1 MSSMNGTSALRV
13 NVALLERDVVKLILD
28 FFQQRELYISM
39 LDIERETGIINGSF
53 SEDILFLRQ
62 LILDGQWDDVID
74 FVQPLKSIDAFDAKQ
89 FIYIVLKY
97 QFLELLCL
105 KTEAQIENDLS
116 VEQIVKFLNDLRPFA
131 PNEQEYKKLSFLL
144 TLKRLQDHTDYHNW
158 NPSAGRVQCFQ
169 EIFPLIH
176 RFLQVEKQ
184 TIPIAQGDRLVQ
196 LLIKGLLYE
205 SCVEHCQ
212 ARATSTEE
220 TIDLTDPNSLLAIT
234 RLSDTDVSLLSWLH
248 ALPTETFSCPFEQKT
263 LTLNI
268 DKFQK
273 PILEATW
280 AEHVLSTPFKPQT
293 MFPFNATPT
302 GKPRSTE
309 LMSRSLAPQYD
320 GLSYG
325 LIRSQIFGDYNRSF
339 VNDMSRSLA
348 ICNLKDNGN
357 NNIHNTSA
365 TATILPT
372 VEEVLYEETPPPSTP
387 SPPSLPRTLSP
398 AANIISP
405 QSTHRSQ
412 SPKRSITEPHFTN
425 NNLPSYDTI
434 GQQPQHYVTSP
445 KSLSRSSQS
454 SSSQKSK
461 HTNGS
466 IVKENENLSPINHTQ
481 ISLNNMNTSPVDTSN
496 GLLKEYQK
504 SRAEIIRQ
512 FDEHETRR
520 NELQKQLSTAST
532 TPNPKIRAIIDV
544 TKYDSL
550 EDIARSPAFIPI
562 ASIEDVQAIRAI
574 DIHPT
579 GKYFAVGSNSK
590 MVRVCAYPDTKNVR
604 TDSVPKQAKVLFK
617 KAKHHLGSIYCMAW
631 SPSGR
636 IIATGSNDKLIKLIR
651 LNMDRLEEETNHTEI
666 ELTHHNG
673 TIRDV
678 IFMHDSLKD
687 DSILLSG
694 GAGDCKVYVTDV
706 KKQTTIKSYSGHE
719 GHIYSL
725 FTWDACSFV
734 SGSQDGTS
742 RLWDIRQPECVHV
755 IPPRPSNSAVAAVT
769 VDCSGQ
775 LLAAGYE
782 DASCLLY
789 DLRGKRVVQAYQ
801 PHSNE
806 VRSVR
811 FSVNSYYLLTASY
824 DKKVVMTSLSGDL
837 TKPLV
842 LSNVAAHTDK
852 IIQARWHPNEISFA
866 TTSAD
871 RSCII
876 WAPPLSALS
885 ALTQSP

>member
-1 MSSMNGTSALRV
+1 MSSTNGTSALRV
-13 NVALLERDVVKLILD
+13 NVALSERDTIKLILD
-28 FFQQRELYISM
+28 FLQQRELYISM

-74 FVQPLKSIDAFDAKQ
+74 FVQPLKTIDSFDAKH

-116 VEQIVKFLNDLRPFA
+116 VEQIVKFLNDLRPFT

-144 TLKRLQDHTDYHNW
+144 TLKRLQDHNDYRNW

-169 EIFPLIH
+169 EVFPLVH
-176 RFLQVEKQ
+176 RFLQVDKQ
-184 TIPIAQGDRLVQ
+184 TISVAQGDRLIQ
-196 LLIKGLLYE
+196 LLVKGLLYE

-212 ARATSTEE
+212 ARATNTDE
-220 TIDLTDPNSLLAIT
+220 TIDLTDPNSLLANT
-234 RLSDTDVSLLSWLH
+234 HLSDTDVSLLSWLH
-248 ALPTETFSCPFEQKT
+248 ALPTETFSCPFEQKS

-325 LIRSQIFGDYNRSF
+325 LIRSQIFGDYNRNF

-348 ICNLKDNGN
+348 ICNLKDNIN
-357 NNIHNTSA
+357 NNINTVA
-365 TATILPT
+365 TTPLPT
-372 VEEVLYEETPPPSTP
+372 VEEVLQEDTPSLSTP
-387 SPPSLPRTLSP
+387 PRTLSP

-405 QSTHRSQ
+405 QTTHRTQ
-412 SPKRSITEPHFTN
+412 SPKRSVNGPQYTN
-425 NNLPSYDTI
+425 NNISSSNDII
-434 GQQPQHYVTSP
+434 GQQNISSTKSVGEPSHLNNSYVYKP
-445 KSLSRSSQS
+445 
-454 SSSQKSK
+454 
-461 HTNGS
+461 TNGK
-466 IVKENENLSPINHTQ
+466 IINENGNRSPNNNQTISQNINNQ
-481 ISLNNMNTSPVDTSN
+481 QADASN
-496 GLLKEYQK
+496 DRLLKEYQK

-512 FDEHETRR
+512 FDEQETRR
-520 NELQKQLSTAST
+520 NELQKQLTSSST
-532 TPNPKIRAIIDV
+532 NPKIRAINDV

-550 EDIARSPAFIPI
+550 EDIARSPAFIPL
-562 ASIEDVQAIRAI
+562 ASVEDVQAIRAI
-574 DIHPT
+574 DVHPS

-590 MVRVCAYPDTKNVR
+590 MLRICGYPDIKNIH
-604 TDSVPKQAKVLFK
+604 TDTVTQPAKIFYK
-617 KAKHHLGSIYCMAW
+617 KGKHHLGSIYCVAW

-636 IIATGSNDKLIKLIR
+636 IIATGSNDKIIKLVR
-651 LNMDRLEEETNHTEI
+651 LNMDRLEDESNHTEI
-666 ELTHHNG
+666 ELSYHNG

-678 IFMHDSLKD
+678 VFMHDNLKD

-706 KKQTTIKSYSGHE
+706 KKQTPIKSYSGHQ

-725 FTWDACSFV
+725 FAWDACSFV

-742 RLWDIRQPECVHV
+742 RLWDIRQPNCVNV
-755 IPPRPSNSAVAAVT
+755 IAPRPSNSAVSAVA
-769 VDCSGQ
+769 VDNSGQ

-789 DLRGKRVVQAYQ
+789 DLRGKRVVQVYQ

-806 VRSVR
+806 IRSVR
-811 FSVNSYYLLTASY
+811 FSVHSYYLLTASY
-824 DKKVVMTSLSGDL
+824 DKKVVMTSLNGDL

-842 LSNVAAHTDK
+842 LSSVAAHTDK
-852 IIQARWHPNEISFA
+852 IIQARWHPNEMSFA

-871 RSCII
+871 RTCLV

-885 ALTQSP
+885 TLAQSP

>member
-1 MSSMNGTSALRV
+1 MSSTNGTSALRV
-13 NVALLERDVVKLILD
+13 NVALLERDVVKLVLD
-28 FFQQRELYISM
+28 FLQQRELYISM

-74 FVQPLKSIDAFDAKQ
+74 FVQPLKTIESFEAKQ

-144 TLKRLQDHTDYHNW
+144 TLKRLQDHADFYNW

-169 EIFPLIH
+169 EIFPIVH
-176 RFLQVEKQ
+176 RFLQVDKQ
-184 TIPIAQGDRLVQ
+184 TLPIAQGDRLVQ

-212 ARATSTEE
+212 ARATNTDE
-220 TIDLTDPNSLLAIT
+220 TIDLTDTNSLLATT

-248 ALPTETFSCPFEQKT
+248 ALPTETFSCPFEQKS

-268 DKFQK
+268 EKFQK

-325 LIRSQIFGDYNRSF
+325 LIRSQIFGDYNRNF

-357 NNIHNTSA
+357 NVNNTS
-365 TATILPT
+365 TTGTVLPT

-387 SPPSLPRTLSP
+387 SPHRLSP
-398 AANIISP
+398 AANVISP
-405 QSTHRSQ
+405 AVTHRAQ
-412 SPKRSITEPHFTN
+412 SPKRSVTEPKFTQN
-425 NNLPSYDTI
+425 NNNILSYDTSVE
-434 GQQPQHYVTSP
+434 QQHVSTP
-445 KSLSRSSQS
+445 KSVSGSSQLINS
-454 SSSQKSK
+454 HKSK
-461 HTNGS
+461 QSNGS
-466 IVKENENLSPINHTQ
+466 MLKENGNQLSNNLTS
-481 ISLNNMNTSPVDTSN
+481 SKNMNIQSIDSSN
-496 GLLKEYQK
+496 DRLLKEYQK

-520 NELQKQLSTAST
+520 NELQKQLSSSAT
-532 TPNPKIRAIIDV
+532 NPKIRAIIDV

-550 EDIARSPAFIPI
+550 EDIARSPAFIPLV
-562 ASIEDVQAIRAI
+562 SVEDVQAIRAI
-574 DIHPT
+574 DIHPS

-590 MVRVCAYPDTKNVR
+590 MLRICEYPEIKNIHHDT
-604 TDSVPKQAKVLFK
+604 VPKQAKVLYK
-617 KAKHHLGSIYCMAW
+617 KNKHHVGSIYCMAW

-636 IIATGSNDKLIKLIR
+636 IIATGSNDKLIKLVR
-651 LNMDRLEEETNHTEI
+651 LNMDRLEDDSTHTEI

-673 TIRDV
+673 TVRDL
-678 IFMHDSLKD
+678 IFMHDNLKD
-687 DSILLSG
+687 DSILLSA
-694 GAGDCKVYVTDV
+694 GAGDCKTYVTDV
-706 KKQTTIKSYSGHE
+706 KRQTIIKSYSDHQ

-725 FTWDACSFV
+725 FAWDACSFV

-742 RLWDIRQPECVHV
+742 RLWDIRQPECVAV
-755 IPPRPSNSAVAAVT
+755 IPPRPSNSAVAAVA

-782 DASCLLY
+782 DAACLLY
-789 DLRGKRVVQAYQ
+789 DLRGKRTVQSYQ

-806 VRSVR
+806 IRSVR

-842 LSNVAAHTDK
+842 LSSVAAHTDK
-852 IIQARWHPNEISFA
+852 IIQARWHPNEMSFA

-871 RSCII
+871 RTCVV

-885 ALTQSP
+885 ALAQSP

>member
-1 MSSMNGTSALRV
+1 MSSTNGTSALRV
-13 NVALLERDVVKLILD
+13 NVALSERDTVKLILD

-74 FVQPLKSIDAFDAKQ
+74 FVQPLKTIDSFDAKH

-144 TLKRLQDHTDYHNW
+144 TLKRLQDHTDYRNW

-169 EIFPLIH
+169 EVFPLVH
-176 RFLQVEKQ
+176 RFLQVDKQ
-184 TIPIAQGDRLVQ
+184 PVPVAQGDRLIQ
-196 LLIKGLLYE
+196 LLVKGLLYE

-212 ARATSTEE
+212 ARATSTDE
-220 TIDLTDPNSLLAIT
+220 TIDLSDPNSLLATT

-248 ALPTETFSCPFEQKT
+248 ALPTETFSCPFEQKS

-325 LIRSQIFGDYNRSF
+325 LIRSQIFGDYNRNF

-357 NNIHNTSA
+357 INTVSV
-365 TATILPT
+365 TPLPT
-372 VEEVLYEETPPPSTP
+372 VEEVLQEDTP
-387 SPPSLPRTLSP
+387 SLSTSPSRTMSP

-405 QSTHRSQ
+405 QITHRVQ
-412 SPKRSITEPHFTN
+412 SPKRSVIGPQFSSNTVSSSSN
-425 NNLPSYDTI
+425 DTI
-434 GQQPQHYVTSP
+434 GQQYFSSMKSAGEPGQVNNSHAFKQTNGARMNENGNRSP
-445 KSLSRSSQS
+445 NSTKKSLQSVSQQQS
-454 SSSQKSK
+454 DPS
-461 HTNGS
+461 T
-466 IVKENENLSPINHTQ
+466 
-481 ISLNNMNTSPVDTSN
+481 DR
-496 GLLKEYQK
+496 LLKEYQK
-504 SRAEIIRQ
+504 SRAENIRQ
-512 FDEHETRR
+512 FDEQEIRK
-520 NELQKQLSTAST
+520 NELQKQLSSSST
-532 TPNPKIRAIIDV
+532 NPKIRGINDV

-550 EDIARSPAFIPI
+550 EDIARSPAFIPL
-562 ASIEDVQAIRAI
+562 ASVEDVQAIRAI
-574 DIHPT
+574 DIHPS

-590 MVRVCAYPDTKNVR
+590 TLRICGYPDTKNIR
-604 TDSVPKQAKVLFK
+604 ADSVTQPAKVFYK
-617 KAKHHLGSIYCMAW
+617 KGKHHLGSIYCVAW

-636 IIATGSNDKLIKLIR
+636 IIATGSNDKIIKLVR
-651 LNMDRLEEETNHTEI
+651 VDMDRFDDEQNYPEI

-678 IFMHDSLKD
+678 IFMHDNLKD

-706 KKQTTIKSYSGHE
+706 RKQTTIKSFSGHQ

-725 FTWDACSFV
+725 FPWDACSFV

-742 RLWDIRQPECVHV
+742 RLWDIRQPNCVNV
-755 IPPRPSNSAVAAVT
+755 IAPRPSNSAVSAVA
-769 VDCSGQ
+769 VDNSGQ

-789 DLRGKRVVQAYQ
+789 DLRGKRTVQAYQ

-806 VRSVR
+806 IRSVR
-811 FSVNSYYLLTASY
+811 FSVHSYYLLTASY
-824 DKKVVMTSLSGDL
+824 DKKVVMTNLSGDL

-842 LSNVAAHTDK
+842 LSSVAAHTDK

-871 RSCII
+871 RTCLI

-885 ALTQSP
+885 ALAQSP

>member
-1 MSSMNGTSALRV
+1 MSSTNGTSALRV
-13 NVALLERDVVKLILD
+13 NVALLERDVVKLVLD
-28 FFQQRELYISM
+28 FLQERELYISM

-74 FVQPLKSIDAFDAKQ
+74 FVQPLKTIETFDAKQ

-169 EIFPLIH
+169 EIFPLIQ
-176 RFLQVEKQ
+176 RFLQVDKQ

-196 LLIKGLLYE
+196 LLVKGLLYE

-212 ARATSTEE
+212 ARATNTDE
-220 TIDLTDPNSLLAIT
+220 TIDLTDTNSLLAST

-268 DKFQK
+268 EKFQK

-325 LIRSQIFGDYNRSF
+325 LIRSQIFGDYNRNF

-357 NNIHNTSA
+357 NMNNISA
-365 TATILPT
+365 TSTGLPT
-372 VEEVLYEETPPPSTP
+372 VEEVLYEETPPRSTP
-387 SPPSLPRTLSP
+387 SPRTLSP
-398 AANIISP
+398 AANVISP
-405 QSTHRSQ
+405 LSTHRPQ
-412 SPKRSITEPHFTN
+412 SPKRSVTEPKFTN
-425 NNLPSYDTI
+425 NTPSFDANA
-434 GQQPQHYVTSP
+434 QQHVSIP
-445 KSLSRSSQS
+445 KSVSGSSQLTHS
-454 SSSQKSK
+454 RKHKQGNGSVSNENGNQSPNNNTPSSK
-461 HTNGS
+461 HS
-466 IVKENENLSPINHTQ
+466 
-481 ISLNNMNTSPVDTSN
+481 NTPSVDSSN
-496 GLLKEYQK
+496 DRLLKEYQK

-512 FDEHETRR
+512 FDEHETHR
-520 NELQKQLSTAST
+520 NELQKQLTSNAT
-532 TPNPKIRAIIDV
+532 NPKIRAIIDV

-550 EDIARSPAFIPI
+550 EDIARSPAFIPVT
-562 ASIEDVQAIRAI
+562 SLEDVQAIRAI
-574 DIHPT
+574 DIHPS
-579 GKYFAVGSNSK
+579 GKYYAVGSNSK
-590 MVRVCAYPDTKNVR
+590 TIRVCAYPEMKNIR
-604 TDSVPKQAKVLFK
+604 ADAVPTPAKVLYK
-617 KAKHHLGSIYCMAW
+617 RNKHHLGSIYCMAW

-636 IIATGSNDKLIKLIR
+636 IIATGSNDKIIKLVR
-651 LNMDRLEEETNHTEI
+651 LNMDRLEDESDTEV

-673 TIRDV
+673 TVRDV
-678 IFMHDSLKD
+678 VFMHDNLKD

-694 GAGDCKVYVTDV
+694 GAGDCKIYVTDV
-706 KKQTTIKSYSGHE
+706 KRQTTIKSYSGHQ

-725 FTWDACSFV
+725 FAWDACSFV

-742 RLWDIRQPECVHV
+742 RLWDIRQPECVNV
-755 IPPRPSNSAVAAVT
+755 IPPRPSNSAVAAVA

-789 DLRGKRVVQAYQ
+789 DLRGKRVVQTYQ
-801 PHSNE
+801 PHTNE
-806 VRSVR
+806 IRSVR
-811 FSVNSYYLLTASY
+811 FSVHSYYLLTASY

-837 TKPLV
+837 TKPLI
-842 LSNVAAHTDK
+842 LSNVAAHGDK
-852 IIQARWHPNEISFA
+852 IIQARWHPNEMSFV

-871 RSCII
+871 RTCIV

-885 ALTQSP
+885 ALAQTP